1 MKTNILGIRSND
13 IKFERIEGSGGVIY
27 LEKRGRV
34 RTKENPIAQQEAD
47 RARADYVLL
56 VNKAA
61 AKLSATKELSLDAA
75 RECFFPRIVEET
87 MVLATERIADWLAT
101 DENQEL
107 NRLNFQTANR
117 VVAAGLFIKYRLGYH
132 VEVTVD
138 AKAKTTKLHVAPL
151 SWELAIGTKIKIDGV
166 LVEVVE
172 YADIDSE
179 EIFVK
184 QTPKPIKACAGFIC
198 DSATSL
204 PMVGADWWTDENTGD
219 LDTDMADEIYQ
230 FYLREV
236 NAVTAV
242 GKQPP
247 TTNSENSPGQNQL
260 TGLSVGAESEVT
272 ESPTHTLTS
281 TDSATVTVA

>member
-1 MKTNILGIRSND
+1 MKTNIFGIRSND
-13 IKFERIEGSGGVIY
+13 IKFERIQGSNGVIY

-61 AKLSATKELSLDAA
+61 AKLAATKELDLDAA
-75 RECFFPRIVEET
+75 RECFFPRIVEKT
-87 MVLATERIADWLAT
+87 IVLATERIADWLST

-132 VEVTVD
+132 VEVTAD

-151 SWELAIGTKIKIDGV
+151 QWELAIGTKIKIDSV

-172 YADIDSE
+172 YADIDAE

-198 DSATSL
+198 DSDTSL

-219 LDTDMADEIYQ
+219 LDIDMSDEIYQ

-236 NAVTAV
+236 NAVTAE
-242 GKQPP
+242 GKLPL
-247 TTNSENSPGQNQL
+247 TKTSETSPDQNQL
-260 TGLSVGAESEVT
+260 TGSSVGAESEVM
-272 ESPTHTLTS
+272 ESPTPTLTS
-281 TDSATVTVA
+281 TDLETVTVA